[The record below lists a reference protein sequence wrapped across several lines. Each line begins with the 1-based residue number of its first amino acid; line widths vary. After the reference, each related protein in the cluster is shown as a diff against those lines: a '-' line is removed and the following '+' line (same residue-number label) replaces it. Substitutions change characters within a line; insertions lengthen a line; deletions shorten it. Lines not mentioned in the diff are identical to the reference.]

1 MKVVTAAEMRE
12 IDRVTIE
19 KLGLPALVLMERA
32 GVAVAA
38 KARELSSGRKV
49 VLLCGGGNNGGDG
62 LVAARDL
69 FNKGYHVKVML
80 FAKAFRST
88 FELPLTARTCMALL

>member
-1 MKVVTAAEMRE
+1 MKVVTAAEMQE

-38 KARELSSGRKV
+38 KAREV
-49 VLLCGGGNNGGDG
+49 VL
-62 LVAARDL
+62 RQ
-69 FNKGYHVKVML
+69 KGSASL
-80 FAKAFRST
+80 RRR
-88 FELPLTARTCMALL
+88 E